1 MPKERP
7 HLTLNPVEEAC
18 ERIKRQKREIERVRT
33 LNPDRD
39 LTWESTEDF
48 TSMELDSDG
57 NYFD

>member
-7 HLTLNPVEEAC
+7 NVTLNPVEEAC
-18 ERIKRQKREIERVRT
+18 ERIKRQKQDRIRP